1 MKHILALVMCCFALA
16 ASAQSLVY
24 PYNPDSDSNGFINH
38 EDLLDFLPLYG
49 QEFEIIDSLA
59 ISNIDEVP
67 DCLEDT
73 TTWTG
78 YIEPNCSMWGGLIEL
93 NATLARYITIESSC
107 TPWGG
112 GTLRITLPETA
123 PCNGY
128 VTTIIRPQG
137 IPSFDIEG
145 GNVPG
150 NQDVDYAA
158 DFVFWN
164 GSWYRKQ

>member
-1 MKHILALVMCCFALA
+1 MKIFQVLFMCCFGLT
-16 ASAQSLVY
+16 ASAQSFVY
-24 PYNPDSDSNGFINH
+24 PYNPDSDSNGLIGYTDF
-38 EDLLDFLPLYG
+38 LDFLPLYG
-49 QEFEIIDSLA
+49 TEFEVNDSIA
-59 ISNIDEVP
+59 TSNIDEVP

-73 TTWTG
+73 TVWTG
-78 YIEPNCSMWGGLIEL
+78 FIEPPCSGFGGLIEL
-93 NATLARYITIESSC
+93 TATLARYITIESNC
-107 TPWGG
+107 TPWNG

-150 NQDVDYAA
+150 NHDVDYAA